1 MMFSKQTKSTI
12 GTLVGADTRIDG
24 DIHFKGGLR
33 IDGHVRGNVIADPLE
48 GAMLIISEN
57 AKVDGEVRGA
67 HLVINGEING
77 AVVSTA
83 LLELQPKARITGD
96 VTYQAL
102 EMHGGA
108 IVAGRLT
115 PATEAE
121 PVLKLASSK
130 T

>member
-1 MMFSKQTKSTI
+1 MMFNKKTKSTI
-12 GTLVGADTRIDG
+12 GSLVGADTRVDG

-33 IDGHVRGNVIADPLE
+33 IDGHVRGNVIADPID
-48 GAMLIISEN
+48 GAMLVISEH
-57 AKVDGEVRGA
+57 ARVDGEVRGA
-67 HLVINGEING
+67 HLVINGEITG
-77 AVVSTA
+77 AVFSSE

-115 PATEAE
+115 PGTVAE

-130 T
+130 A

>member
-1 MMFSKQTKSTI
+1 MFSKQTKSTI

-33 IDGHVRGNVIADPLE
+33 IDGHVRGNVIADPLA

-77 AVVSTA
+77 AVVST
-83 LLELQPKARITGD
+83 EL
-96 VTYQAL
+96 L

-115 PATEAE
+115 PATDAE

>member
-1 MMFSKQTKSTI
+1 MFSQKTKSTI
-12 GTLVGADTRIDG
+12 GSLIGADTRING

-33 IDGHVRGNVIADPLE
+33 IDGHVRGNVVADPTE
-48 GAMLIISEN
+48 GAMLVVSEN

-77 AVVSTA
+77 AVFSSE

-96 VTYQAL
+96 VMYLAL

-115 PATEAE
+115 PSSVVE